1 MSSNVY
7 TGVCLAA
14 AIGVAAPAVAQTRN
28 SASKT
33 SGGKTVTAIGC
44 LEAGTEANSFVLNVL
59 EGGRAVPVG
68 SRVSLTTADRSEAQ
82 AHIGQK
88 VQILGTILGARR
100 SSAGSGRPSRMFV
113 RDIRQVAPR
122 CAAGAP
128 APATTAGLPGTA
140 ANTSGTTA
148 APSTVRTSA
157 PGTAA
162 PSGAMSNSSTPTGAT
177 SAESK
182 TALSGTL
189 AQTGVS
195 GNATLAGSP
204 GSTTPTSASPVN
216 TAAAPLS
223 APMMAA
229 SSRSSTAA
237 KRASTPATTQM
248 TTAPTAAAPTL
259 AAPATLTPTD
269 PPPVAVTG
277 DPAVAQQMTNTS
289 TMIGTLDQTGVSG
302 DALLTGLVSVNV
314 QQVMAAVQAQANVP
328 VQADVIVNISDIA
341 NDLQVQALVQALN
354 TNPQASM
361 NANDLTSALQSAGL
375 IDPNQFVVGVT
386 GSEIYSNTDLTTK
399 LQQRGIISP
408 SETIM
413 SMLPARIYV
422 AQP

>member
-1 MSSNVY
+1 MNRNVF

-14 AIGVAAPAVAQTRN
+14 AMGVAAPALAQTRDG
-28 SASKT
+28 ASKR
-33 SGGKTVTAIGC
+33 SRVKTVTATGC
-44 LEAGTEANSFVLNVL
+44 LEGGARANSFVLNVL
-59 EGGRAVPVG
+59 EGGGAVPAG
-68 SRVSLTTADRSEAQ
+68 SVVSLTTGNPSEAR

-88 VQILGTILGARR
+88 VQVLGTILGARR
-100 SSAGSGRPSRMFV
+100 SSGASASPQRMYV
-113 RDIRQVAPR
+113 RDIRQIAPQ
-122 CAAGAP
+122 CAAGAAGP
-128 APATTAGLPGTA
+128 VALAVVAGTPPSAPPATTSA
-140 ANTSGTTA
+140 GTT
-148 APSTVRTSA
+148 
-157 PGTAA
+157 
-162 PSGAMSNSSTPTGAT
+162 
-177 SAESK
+177 

-195 GNATLAGSP
+195 GNAILAGSP
-204 GSTTPTSASPVN
+204 GSTTATSVSPVN
-216 TAAAPLS
+216 TATPVLAPIGAGSSLPSPS
-223 APMMAA
+223 AQ
-229 SSRSSTAA
+229 SVN
-237 KRASTPATTQM
+237 TPAMPQTM
-248 TTAPTAAAPTL
+248 AAPTG
-259 AAPATLTPTD
+259 AAPAVTAD

-277 DPAVAQQMTNTS
+277 DPAVAQQMTNTN

-314 QQVMAAVQAQANVP
+314 QQVMAAVQAQANIP

-413 SMLPARIYV
+413 SMLPGRIYV
-422 AQP
+422 AEP

>member
-1 MSSNVY
+1 MDRNVY

-14 AIGVAAPAVAQTRN
+14 AMSVAAPAIAQTRDG
-28 SASKT
+28 ASKK
-33 SGGKTVTAIGC
+33 SRAKTVTAIGC
-44 LEAGTEANSFVLNVL
+44 LEAGSRADSFVLNVL
-59 EGGRAVPVG
+59 EDGGAVPAG
-68 SRVSLTTADRSEAQ
+68 SRVSLTTGDHSEAQ

-88 VQILGTILGARR
+88 VQVLGTILGAHR
-100 SSAGSGRPSRMFV
+100 SSGTPATPGRMYV
-113 RDIRQVAPR
+113 RDIRQVGPQCAPGVPGP
-122 CAAGAP
+122 AAWAVV
-128 APATTAGLPGTA
+128 AGSGG
-140 ANTSGTTA
+140 GTT
-148 APSTVRTSA
+148 V
-157 PGTAA
+157 A
-162 PSGAMSNSSTPTGAT
+162 PSGGTSTPSAPAAIT
-177 SAESK
+177 SAETT

-195 GNATLAGSP
+195 GSAILTGSP
-204 GSTTPTSASPVN
+204 GATTATSASPVN
-216 TAAAPLS
+216 TASPVS
-223 APMMAA
+223 APTVAG
-229 SSRSSTAA
+229 SSLPSTSAQPT
-237 KRASTPATTQM
+237 STPATTQTM
-248 TTAPTAAAPTL
+248 
-259 AAPATLTPTD
+259 AAPAGAAPAVTAD

-413 SMLPARIYV
+413 SMLPGRIYV
-422 AQP
+422 AEP